1 MSRAVPQLRFVLLAV
16 FVLAVA
22 AFVAAGG
29 LEVLELEAL
38 KARYDALEDVYATRP
53 ALTVAF
59 FFLVYVGLATSS
71 LPGGAVLTLVAGA
84 LFGVFAG
91 TLIVSFASS
100 LGALAAM
107 LLARYVLRDWVRQR
121 FGARLA
127 ALDRGIARDGALY
140 LFMVRLIP
148 AIPFFVVNVGMA
160 LTKMPAA
167 RYYWVSQLGML
178 PGTLVFANAGRRL
191 SELESSGDVLSPG
204 VMGSLALLAVLV
216 FASHKG
222 AQLLRKRKSES
233 APRP

>member
-1 MSRAVPQLRFVLLAV
+1 VLLAV

-38 KARYDALEDVYATRP
+38 KARFDALEDVYATRP

-71 LPGGAVLTLVAGA
+71 LPGGAVLTLLAGA
-84 LFGVFAG
+84 LFGVLAG

-191 SELESSGDVLSPG
+191 SEIESPGDVLSPG